1 MTEQTVQLVPTEALG
16 REPAQPSPVAVA
28 VPELVAA
35 QPPPVVTAV
44 PDEPK
49 KDKDKKKKK
58 KDQSRGIETMFR
70 VTYSNHI
77 ALSRLADSKISM
89 LIAANGGIISLV
101 ITLVAKTATVSWHF
115 APVLVLLGGCLVS
128 LTFTVMAARPRI
140 HRSHVDIEDIRNDTG
155 NLLFFAQFTSMSLR
169 QFQESVHLLMKQP
182 ELLYDHLTRQL
193 YHMGESLNRKYR
205 YLQIAY
211 SSFLTGLGLATVL
224 FVFVY
229 LSGGLSGGLSTIT
242 Q

>member
-1 MTEQTVQLVPTEALG
+1 MTEQMVQLVP
-16 REPAQPSPVAVA
+16 PAVA
-28 VPELVAA
+28 PELVPAE
-35 QPPPVVTAV
+35 PPPVAAAEA
-44 PDEPK
+44 DKPK

-58 KDQSRGIETMFR
+58 KERSRGIETMFR

-77 ALSRLADSKISM
+77 SLSRLADSKISM
-89 LIAANGGIISLV
+89 LIAANGGIISVV

-115 APVLVLLGGCLVS
+115 APVLVLLTGCLVS
-128 LTFTVMAARPRI
+128 LVFTVMAARPRV
-140 HRSHVDIEDIRNDTG
+140 HRSHVEIDDIRNNTG
-155 NLLFFAQFTSMSLR
+155 NLLFFAQFTSMSLG
-169 QFQESVHLLMKQP
+169 QFQESVHLLMNEP

-211 SSFLTGLGLATVL
+211 SAFLSGLGLATVL

-229 LSGGLSGGLSTIT
+229 LGGGLSTVVP
-242 Q
+242 

>member
-1 MTEQTVQLVPTEALG
+1 MTEQTTAEIVPAEIVPIEA
-16 REPAQPSPVAVA
+16 PPVAVA
-28 VPELVAA
+28 ES
-35 QPPPVVTAV
+35 
-44 PDEPK
+44 DKPK
-49 KDKDKKKKK
+49 KDKEKKKKK
-58 KDQSRGIETMFR
+58 KEQSRGIETMFR

-89 LIAANGGIISLV
+89 LIAANGGIISVV

-115 APVLVLLGGCLVS
+115 APVLVLLTGCLVS
-128 LTFTVMAARPRI
+128 LVFTVMAARPRI
-140 HRSHVDIEDIRNDTG
+140 HRSRVDVDDIRNNTG
-155 NLLFFAQFTSMSLR
+155 NLLFFAQFTSMSLP
-169 QFQESVHLLMKQP
+169 QFQECVHVLMKEP
-182 ELLYDHLTRQL
+182 ELLYDHLARQL

-211 SSFLTGLGLATVL
+211 SAFLIGLGLATVL

-229 LSGGLSGGLSTIT
+229 FAGGLNLPA

>member
-1 MTEQTVQLVPTEALG
+1 MTEQTVQLVPT
-16 REPAQPSPVAVA
+16 A
-28 VPELVAA
+28 VPEPVPAE
-35 QPPPVVTAV
+35 PPPVAAAEA
-44 PDEPK
+44 DKPK
-49 KDKDKKKKK
+49 KDKKKKK
-58 KDQSRGIETMFR
+58 KEQSRGIETMFR

-77 ALSRLADSKISM
+77 SLSRLADSKISM

-115 APVLVLLGGCLVS
+115 APVLVLLTGCLVS
-128 LTFTVMAARPRI
+128 LVFTVMAARPRI
-140 HRSHVDIEDIRNDTG
+140 HRSHVEVDDIRNNTG
-155 NLLFFAQFTSMSLR
+155 NLLFFAQFTSMSLG
-169 QFQESVHLLMKQP
+169 QFQESVHLLMKEP

-211 SSFLTGLGLATVL
+211 SSFLAGLGLATVL

-229 LSGGLSGGLSTIT
+229 LSGGLSGALSAVA

>member
-1 MTEQTVQLVPTEALG
+1 MTEQTVQLVSTAAP
-16 REPAQPSPVAVA
+16 EP
-28 VPELVAA
+28 VPAEPPLVAA
-35 QPPPVVTAV
+35 AEA
-44 PDEPK
+44 DKPK

-58 KDQSRGIETMFR
+58 KEQSRGIETMFR

-77 ALSRLADSKISM
+77 SLSRLADSKISM

-115 APVLVLLGGCLVS
+115 APVLVLLTGCLVS
-128 LTFTVMAARPRI
+128 LVFTVMAARPRI
-140 HRSHVDIEDIRNDTG
+140 HRSHVEVDDIRNNTA
-155 NLLFFAQFTSMSLR
+155 NLLFFAQFTSMSLG
-169 QFQESVHLLMKQP
+169 QFQESVHLLMREP

-211 SSFLTGLGLATVL
+211 SAFLAGLGLATVL
-224 FVFVY
+224 LVFVY
-229 LSGGLSGGLSTIT
+229 LSGGLSSALSAVA

>member
-1 MTEQTVQLVPTEALG
+1 MTEQTVQLVQTGTPELAPVDPPP
-16 REPAQPSPVAVA
+16 PAAA
-28 VPELVAA
+28 VPE
-35 QPPPVVTAV
+35 PPK
-44 PDEPK
+44 K

-58 KDQSRGIETMFR
+58 KEKSRGIETMFR

-89 LIAANGGIISLV
+89 LIAANGGIISVV

-115 APVLVLLGGCLVS
+115 APVLVLLAGCLVS
-128 LTFTVMAARPRI
+128 LSFTVMAARPRV
-140 HRSHVDIEDIRNDTG
+140 HRSHVDIDDIRNNTG
-155 NLLFFAQFTSMSLR
+155 NLLFFAQFTSMSLP
-169 QFQESVHLLMKQP
+169 QFQESVHLLMKEP

-211 SSFLTGLGLATVL
+211 TAFLAGLGLATVL
-224 FVFVY
+224 FAFVY
-229 LSGGLSGGLSTIT
+229 VSGGLAALV

>member
-1 MTEQTVQLVPTEALG
+1 MTEQTVQLVPTGA
-16 REPAQPSPVAVA
+16 
-28 VPELVAA
+28 PELVPAE
-35 QPPPVVTAV
+35 PPPVAAAG
-44 PDEPK
+44 PDQPK

-58 KDQSRGIETMFR
+58 KKERSRGIETMFR

-115 APVLVLLGGCLVS
+115 APVLVLLAGCLVS
-128 LTFTVMAARPRI
+128 LVFTVAAARPRV
-140 HRSHVDIEDIRNDTG
+140 HRSHVDVDDIRNNTG
-155 NLLFFAQFTSMSLR
+155 NLLFFAQFTSMSLP
-169 QFQESVHLLMKQP
+169 QFQEAVHVLMKEP
-182 ELLYDHLTRQL
+182 ELLYDHLARQL

-211 SSFLTGLGLATVL
+211 SAFLSGLAVATVL
-224 FVFVY
+224 FVFLY
-229 LSGGLSGGLSTIT
+229 LTGGLNAVRL
-242 Q
+242 

>member
-1 MTEQTVQLVPTEALG
+1 MTEQTVQLVPTGA
-16 REPAQPSPVAVA
+16 
-28 VPELVAA
+28 PELVPAEAPAA
-35 QPPPVVTAV
+35 DVAA
-44 PDEPK
+44 PDTPK

-58 KDQSRGIETMFR
+58 ERSRGIETMFR
-70 VTYSNHI
+70 VTYANHI
-77 ALSRLADSKISM
+77 SLSRLADSKISM
-89 LIAANGGIISLV
+89 LIAANGGIISVV

-115 APVLVLLGGCLVS
+115 APVLVLLAGCLVS
-128 LTFTVMAARPRI
+128 LVFTVMAARPRI
-140 HRSHVDIEDIRNDTG
+140 HRSHVEVDDIRNNTG
-155 NLLFFAQFTSMSLR
+155 NLLFFAQFTSMSLG
-169 QFQESVHLLMKQP
+169 QFQESVHLLMKEP

-211 SSFLTGLGLATVL
+211 SSFLAGLGLATVL

-229 LSGGLSGGLSTIT
+229 LSGGLSGALSAVA

>member
-1 MTEQTVQLVPTEALG
+1 MTEQTAQLVPTGA
-16 REPAQPSPVAVA
+16 
-28 VPELVAA
+28 PELVPPEPQPVAA
-35 QPPPVVTAV
+35 AA
-44 PDEPK
+44 PDKPK

-58 KDQSRGIETMFR
+58 KERSRGIETMFR

-115 APVLVLLGGCLVS
+115 APVLVLLAGCLVS
-128 LTFTVMAARPRI
+128 LVFTVAAARPRVR
-140 HRSHVDIEDIRNDTG
+140 RSRVDLDDIRNNTG
-155 NLLFFAQFTSMSLR
+155 NLLFFAQFTSMSLQ
-169 QFQESVHLLMKQP
+169 QFQESVHVLMKEP
-182 ELLYDHLTRQL
+182 ELLYDHLARQL

-211 SSFLTGLGLATVL
+211 SAFLIGLGLATVL
-224 FVFVY
+224 FAFVY
-229 LSGGLSGGLSTIT
+229 LTGGLNVATL
-242 Q
+242 

>member
-1 MTEQTVQLVPTEALG
+1 MTEQTVQLVPTGA
-16 REPAQPSPVAVA
+16 
-28 VPELVAA
+28 PELVPAE
-35 QPPPVVTAV
+35 PPPDAAGVA
-44 PDEPK
+44 DKPK

-58 KDQSRGIETMFR
+58 KERSRGIETMFR

-115 APVLVLLGGCLVS
+115 APVIVLLAGCLVS
-128 LTFTVMAARPRI
+128 WVFTVTAARPRV
-140 HRSHVDIEDIRNDTG
+140 HRSHVDIDDIRNNTG
-155 NLLFFAQFTSMSLR
+155 NLLFFAQFTSMSLP
-169 QFQESVHLLMKQP
+169 QFQEAVHVLMKEP
-182 ELLYDHLTRQL
+182 ELLYDHLARQL

-211 SSFLTGLGLATVL
+211 SAFLAGLGLATVL
-224 FVFVY
+224 FAFVY
-229 LSGGLSGGLSTIT
+229 LTGGLNAGTP
-242 Q
+242 

>member
-1 MTEQTVQLVPTEALG
+1 MTEQTVQLVPTGA
-16 REPAQPSPVAVA
+16 
-28 VPELVAA
+28 PELVPAE
-35 QPPPVVTAV
+35 PPPVAASVA
-44 PDEPK
+44 DKPK

-58 KDQSRGIETMFR
+58 KERSRGVETMFR

-115 APVLVLLGGCLVS
+115 APVIVLLAGCLVS
-128 LTFTVMAARPRI
+128 LVFTVTAARPRV
-140 HRSHVDIEDIRNDTG
+140 HRSHVDIDDIRNNTG
-155 NLLFFAQFTSMSLR
+155 NLLFFAQFTSMSLP
-169 QFQESVHLLMKQP
+169 QFQEAVHVLMKEP
-182 ELLYDHLTRQL
+182 ELLYDHLARQL

-211 SSFLTGLGLATVL
+211 SAFLAGLGLATVL
-224 FVFVY
+224 FAFVY
-229 LSGGLSGGLSTIT
+229 FTGGINVAP

>member
-1 MTEQTVQLVPTEALG
+1 MTEQTVQLVPTGA
-16 REPAQPSPVAVA
+16 
-28 VPELVAA
+28 PELVPAEPAPVAA
-35 QPPPVVTAV
+35 AV
-44 PDEPK
+44 ADKPK

-58 KDQSRGIETMFR
+58 KERSRGVETMFR

-115 APVLVLLGGCLVS
+115 APVLVLLAGCLVS
-128 LTFTVMAARPRI
+128 LVFTVAAARPRV
-140 HRSHVDIEDIRNDTG
+140 HRSRVDIDDIRNNTG
-155 NLLFFAQFTSMSLR
+155 NLLFFAQFTSMSLQ
-169 QFQESVHLLMKQP
+169 QFQEAVHVLMKEP
-182 ELLYDHLTRQL
+182 ELLYDHLARQL

-211 SSFLTGLGLATVL
+211 SAFLSGLGLATVL
-224 FVFVY
+224 FGFVY
-229 LSGGLSGGLSTIT
+229 FTGGINVVP

>member
-1 MTEQTVQLVPTEALG
+1 MTEQTTAEIVPAEIVPIEA
-16 REPAQPSPVAVA
+16 PPVAAAVA
-28 VPELVAA
+28 ES
-35 QPPPVVTAV
+35 
-44 PDEPK
+44 DKPK
-49 KDKDKKKKK
+49 KDKEKKKKK
-58 KDQSRGIETMFR
+58 KEQSRGIETMFR

-89 LIAANGGIISLV
+89 LIAANGGIISVV

-115 APVLVLLGGCLVS
+115 APVLVLLTGCLVS
-128 LTFTVMAARPRI
+128 LVFTVMAARPRI
-140 HRSHVDIEDIRNDTG
+140 HRSRVDVDDIRNNTG
-155 NLLFFAQFTSMSLR
+155 NLLFFAQFTSMSLP
-169 QFQESVHLLMKQP
+169 QFQECVHVLMKEP
-182 ELLYDHLTRQL
+182 ELLYDHLARQL

-211 SSFLTGLGLATVL
+211 SAFLIGLGLATVL

-229 LSGGLSGGLSTIT
+229 FAGGLNLPA

>member
-1 MTEQTVQLVPTEALG
+1 MTEPTVQLVPTGA
-16 REPAQPSPVAVA
+16 
-28 VPELVAA
+28 PELVPAE
-35 QPPPVVTAV
+35 PTPVTAAMA
-44 PDEPK
+44 DQPK

-58 KDQSRGIETMFR
+58 KKERSRGIETMFR

-115 APVLVLLGGCLVS
+115 APVLVLLAGCLVS
-128 LTFTVMAARPRI
+128 LVFTVAAARPRVR
-140 HRSHVDIEDIRNDTG
+140 RSHVDVDDIRNNTG
-155 NLLFFAQFTSMSLR
+155 NLLFFAQFTSMSLP
-169 QFQESVHLLMKQP
+169 QFQEAVHVLMKEP
-182 ELLYDHLTRQL
+182 ELLYDHLARQL

-211 SSFLTGLGLATVL
+211 SAFLSGLGVATVL
-224 FVFVY
+224 FAFLY
-229 LSGGLSGGLSTIT
+229 LTGGLDAVRL
-242 Q
+242 